1 MGCELPNDSAQ
12 AGGGAPTAEP
22 MTADSVERG
31 SRRLAAV
38 LARCRIGLE
47 NYGVRRKE
55 WWRQRLSGVD
65 AAARRSRSLAFGRKG
80 KAPSNQRT

>member
-1 MGCELPNDSAQ
+1 MGFELPDNGAH
-12 AGGGAPTAEP
+12 AGAGAPAAEP

-38 LARCRIGLE
+38 LARCRTGLE
-47 NYGVRRKE
+47 NYGARRKE

-80 KAPSNQRT
+80 KAASDQRT